1 VILRPAIAADAGQ
14 VADVDLAARVAAL
27 PNVRWAQTPAE
38 IRSWIAETLIPSGA
52 VHVADDRGTLLG
64 YLTLRDAWVDQL
76 YVRPTNW
83 RRGVGSTLL
92 HFAMDRNPR
101 GLTLYCY
108 QCNLTARR
116 FYEHH
121 GFTAISF
128 SDGEENDEHEP
139 DVLFSWPG
147 RPLRLAPAA

>member
-1 VILRPAIAADAGQ
+1 MVVRPAVAGDAGQ

-27 PNVRWAQTPAE
+27 PNVRWALTPE
-38 IRSWIAETLIPSGA
+38 QIRQWISETLLPSGA

-64 YLTLRDAWVDQL
+64 YITLRDAWVDQL
-76 YVRPTNW
+76 YVRPGNW
-83 RRGVGSTLL
+83 RGGVGSCLL
-92 HFAMDRNPR
+92 RFAMDRNPR
-101 GLTLYCY
+101 GLTLYCF

-121 GFTAISF
+121 GFTAIGF
-128 SDGEENDEHEP
+128 TDGTDNDEQEP

-147 RPLRLAPAA
+147 RPVRLAPAA